1 MGLNSTNTFQVSAD
15 TIQWQYGFLAV
26 RTHTHTDHVLVL
38 RDREIKS
45 RKTMCLV
52 CVRVRAADLSEVR
65 YLFVFTAFAGFIDSH
80 TYQIGCLLFW
90 HICTRGS
97 DYL

>member
-26 RTHTHTDHVLVL
+26 RTHTQ
-38 RDREIKS
+38 
-45 RKTMCLV
+45 TMCLCFGTGKLNREKR